1 MRVPD
6 IKTRPTA
13 QIEIPVQFSRLRDIA
28 YNMSWSWSQPTR
40 ELFHRLDPE
49 RWHHYRNPIELL
61 IDLEPERWHALQRD
75 ESFIRNYRSVIEE
88 FDLHMAPDEPT
99 WFDKHYPNYDGGPIA
114 YFSTEY
120 GWHECLQI
128 YSGGLGVLSGDHS
141 KAASDLDLPFV
152 GVGLMYQHGYFRQT
166 IDADGRQQ
174 HFYPDYDFHRLPLL
188 PVVNDQGGELRVAV
202 EFPGREVQVRVW
214 KAAVGRSQVL
224 LLDTDLDANDP
235 ADRPITSVLY
245 VRGREMR
252 LCQEYLLGVG
262 GVDVLRALGI
272 TPAVWHMNE
281 GHSSLL
287 SAQRLRRLREQD
299 ELPFDEACRKIAGNA
314 ILTTHTP
321 VPAGNETFDVPLIRH
336 YLEGWAGREGI
347 PVDELIG
354 LGRAHP
360 EAHDE
365 PFNMT
370 ALAIRTSR
378 QTNGVSALHGRV
390 AGEMWDHLQGE
401 HFNIGGVQHITNGAH
416 VPTWLGRDMR
426 ALLKKYVDERFE
438 AHLLDIDFPRAME
451 SIPDAELWEA
461 HCSQKRRFVRNL
473 RRRVLLQRARHGNS
487 PDELRALEHLFDPEV
502 LLIGFARRFATYKR
516 ADLLLHDFDRLRDLV
531 ATDDRPVQFVFAGKA
546 HPADRPGQD
555 LIARIWEASKNPELK
570 GRVLFL
576 EDYDMRMARNMTQG
590 VDVWLNNPRRPM
602 EASGTSGMKVAFNGG
617 LNCSVLDGWW
627 CEGFD
632 PAHGWAIGEAD
643 SEQDDQADADA
654 LHRVLKDEVVSCF
667 YSRDEQGLPR
677 QWVQRMKLAMGQ
689 LIPRFS
695 SSRMVREYTER
706 LYFPR
711 ADR

>member
-6 IKTRPTA
+6 IRTKATA
-13 QIEIPVQFSRLRDIA
+13 RIEIPVQFSRLRDIA

-40 ELFHRLDPE
+40 ELFYLLDPA
-49 RWHHYRNPIELL
+49 RWRHYRNPIELL
-61 IDLEPERWHALQRD
+61 IDLEPERWHTLQRD
-75 ESFIRNYRSVIEE
+75 ESFIRTYRSVVEE
-88 FDLHMAPDEPT
+88 FDLYMAPDEPT
-99 WFDKHYPNYDGGPIA
+99 WFESHYPDYEGGPVA

-120 GWHECLQI
+120 GWHECLQV

-141 KAASDLDLPFV
+141 KAASDLDLPFI

-202 EFPGREVQVRVW
+202 ELAGREIQVRVW

-245 VRGREMR
+245 IRGREMR
-252 LCQEYLLGVG
+252 LCQEYVLGVG

-281 GHSSLL
+281 GHSALL
-287 SAQRLRRLREQD
+287 SAQRLRRLHEQ
-299 ELPFDEACRKIAGNA
+299 EKLPFDEACRRLAGNA

-321 VPAGNETFDVPLIRH
+321 VPAGNETFDVALVRR
-336 YLEGWAGREGI
+336 YLEGWAGREGL
-347 PVDELIG
+347 PVEELLE

-360 EAHDE
+360 DAHDE

-378 QTNGVSALHGRV
+378 RTNGVSELHGRV
-390 AGEMWDHLQGE
+390 AGEMWNHLQSE
-401 HFNIGGVQHITNGAH
+401 QFNVGGVQHVTNGAH
-416 VPTWLGRDMR
+416 VPTWLGRDVR

-451 SIPDAELWEA
+451 AIPDEELWEA
-461 HCSQKRRFVRNL
+461 HCSQKRRLVRNL
-473 RRRVLLQRARHGNS
+473 RLRVLQQRARHGNS
-487 PDELRALEHLFDPEV
+487 PDELRALEHLFDPDV

-546 HPADRPGQD
+546 HPADRPGQE
-555 LIARIWEASKNPELK
+555 LIRRIWEASKNPELK

-576 EDYDMRMARNMTQG
+576 ENYDMRVGRNMTQG

-602 EASGTSGMKVAFNGG
+602 EASGTSGMKAAFNGG

-627 CEGFD
+627 CEGYD
-632 PAHGWAIGEAD
+632 PSHGWAIGEGEG
-643 SEQDDQADADA
+643 EQDDRADADA
-654 LHRVLKDEVVSCF
+654 LHAVLKEQVVPCF
-667 YSRDEQGLPR
+667 YSRDEEGLPR
-677 QWVQRMKLAMGQ
+677 EWIRRMKLAMGQ

-706 LYFPR
+706 LYFPK
-711 ADR
+711 